1 MQIPEVPGGSLGD
14 VILVNGKILHRDHLN
29 ERVSGNEVNFYEVL
43 KIKNGT
49 PLFLEDHLKRLLIS
63 LRNSGAGTLI
73 STQKIKEAVLSLI
86 SHNDNI
92 TEGNIK
98 VVLQFPGQLNE
109 EPRIYCYYIPHYY
122 PSEAERKT
130 GVPMVLIHAE
140 RTNVHSKIIDTD
152 FRNYI
157 AERIRQESAYEAL
170 LVNKEGFITEGSK
183 SNFFII
189 RKNKVIT
196 PPENDVLPGITR
208 KYILDICHCSGIQT
222 EEARIHHAETETFD
236 SCFISGTSPGV
247 LAVSHIGQIYYP
259 SGNPLLMELS
269 RQYEL
274 LVENYI
280 KTYNPA
286 YLKE

>member
-1 MQIPEVPGGSLGD
+1 MQIPEVPEGSLGD
-14 VILVNGKILHRDHLN
+14 VIVVNGKILPRDHLN
-29 ERVSGNEVNFYEVL
+29 ERVPGNEVNFYEVL
-43 KIKNGT
+43 KIKNRT
-49 PLFLEDHLKRLLIS
+49 PLFLEDHLKRLLSS
-63 LRNSGAGTLI
+63 LKNSGAGTLL
-73 STQKIKEAVLSLI
+73 STQEMEEAVLLLI
-86 SHNDNI
+86 SHNVNI

-98 VVLQFPGQLNE
+98 VVLQFPGQLDE

-122 PSEAERKT
+122 PSEAERKK

-196 PPENDVLPGITR
+196 PPEKDVLPGITR
-208 KYILDICHCSGIQT
+208 KYILDICHNSGIQT
-222 EEARIHHAETETFD
+222 EEARIHHSETETFE
-236 SCFISGTSPGV
+236 SCFITGTSPGV
-247 LAVSHIGQIYYP
+247 LAVGHIGLINYP
-259 SGNPLLMELS
+259 SDNPLLLKLS
-269 RQYEL
+269 RQYDL
-274 LVENYI
+274 LVESYI
-280 KTYNPA
+280 KSNKPV